1 MHHRHKRRVF
11 RFALFFAMMLVFAII
26 EDLLTASVSG
36 AVFLYETLPLIVV
49 VAFVFTVV
57 AELVEEW
64 FGFTDRIIEDAVKSA
79 FEQMEKHKTKPSYE
93 NVMMHVKAHGRK
105 NSDKV

>member
-1 MHHRHKRRVF
+1 MHHRHKRRLF
-11 RFALFFAMMLVFAII
+11 RFALFFAMMLVFAVI

-49 VAFVFTVV
+49 VAFVFTVI

-64 FGFTDRIIEDAVKSA
+64 LGFTDSIIEDAVKNA
-79 FEQMEKHKTKPSYE
+79 FYHMEKHRIKPSYE
-93 NVMMHVKAHGRK
+93 NVMKHVKARK
-105 NSDKV
+105 VSR

>member
-11 RFALFFAMMLVFAII
+11 RFALFFAMMLIFAII
-26 EDLLTASVSG
+26 EDMLAASVSG
-36 AVFLYETLPLIVV
+36 TVFLYETLPLIVV
-49 VAFVFTVV
+49 VAFVFTAV

-64 FGFTDRIIEDAVKSA
+64 LGFSDKIIEDAVKNA

-93 NVMMHVKAHGRK
+93 SVMRHVKAHGK
-105 NSDKV
+105 GSG

>member
-26 EDLLTASVSG
+26 EDVMAASVSG

-49 VAFVFTVV
+49 VAFVFTIV

-64 FGFTDRIIEDAVKSA
+64 LGFTDRIIEDAVKNA
-79 FEQMEKHKTKPSYE
+79 FEHMEKHKIEPSYE
-93 NVMMHVKAHGRK
+93 NVMKHVKSHRKK
-105 NSDKV
+105 NSV

>member
-26 EDLLTASVSG
+26 EDMMAASLSG
-36 AVFLYETLPLIVV
+36 AVFLYETIPLIVV
-49 VAFVFTVV
+49 VAFFFTVV

-64 FGFTDRIIEDAVKSA
+64 LGFSDRIIEDAVKNA
-79 FEQMEKHKTKPSYE
+79 FIHLEKNRMKPSYE
-93 NVMMHVKAHGRK
+93 NVMKHVKAHGK
-105 NSDKV
+105 NSG

>member
-11 RFALFFAMMLVFAII
+11 RFVLFFVMMLVFAIM
-26 EDLLTASVSG
+26 EDMLTASMSG

-64 FGFTDRIIEDAVKSA
+64 LGFSDKIIEDAIKNA
-79 FEQMEKHKTKPSYE
+79 FEHLEKNRMKPSYE
-93 NVMMHVKAHGRK
+93 NVMKHVKSQRR
-105 NSDKV
+105 NSG